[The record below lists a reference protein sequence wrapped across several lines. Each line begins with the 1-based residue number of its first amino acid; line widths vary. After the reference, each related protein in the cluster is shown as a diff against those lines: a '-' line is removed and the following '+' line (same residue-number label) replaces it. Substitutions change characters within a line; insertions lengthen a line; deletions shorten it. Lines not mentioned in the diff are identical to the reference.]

1 MIKRESSDNLEHVL
15 KFIATICMP
24 RFAYPFG
31 HTAIHAHPGWRTSSD
46 MVYPFGYPA
55 THALLGWRTSSDM
68 YGYLPQIHSMQPA
81 APHELDQIPH
91 KL

>member
-46 MVYPFGYPA
+46 M
-55 THALLGWRTSSDM
+55 